1 MATANGNGKPTTTVG
16 HLASLSEK
24 LVSALP
30 PALTFLIILN
40 ILFLAVAAWT
50 FQHNADIR
58 NAMLTKIIDTCL
70 LQKDKSP

>member
-1 MATANGNGKPTTTVG
+1 MATANGNGKPTPTTTAG

-40 ILFLAVAAWT
+40 IVFLGVAAYV
-50 FQHNADIR
+50 FQHNTQLR
-58 NAMLTKIIDTCL
+58 NDMITKIIDKCL
-70 LQKDKSP
+70 MPSSR

>member
-1 MATANGNGKPTTTVG
+1 MATANGNGRPTTPVG

-40 ILFLAVAAWT
+40 IVFLGVAAYV
-50 FQHNADIR
+50 FQHNTQLR
-58 NAMLTKIIDTCL
+58 NDMITKIIDKCL
-70 LQKDKSP
+70 MQPAR